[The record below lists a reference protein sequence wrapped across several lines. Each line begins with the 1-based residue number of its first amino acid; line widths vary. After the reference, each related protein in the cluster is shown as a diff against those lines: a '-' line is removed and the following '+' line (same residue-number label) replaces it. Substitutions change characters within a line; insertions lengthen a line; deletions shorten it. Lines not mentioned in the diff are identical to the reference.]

1 MTYGELFY
9 QGKDI
14 LSSVGIAEAKL
25 DARLLLE
32 YVCGTD
38 LGDLLVHGD
47 REVHPDQESAY
58 VALIARRAERIPLQY
73 LTGTQDFMG
82 LTFAVSE
89 SVLIP
94 RQDTEI
100 LVEEVLKYLHDGM
113 KVLDMCTGSGCI
125 LISLLHYTN
134 HCEGVGIDIS
144 QSALDLAKQNGER
157 LLDGKSDAGEGE
169 GFGSIRFLQ
178 GDLFEPVEGKFDVI
192 VSNPPY
198 IRSGETQALM
208 PEVRDHEPLQA
219 LDGGADGLLF
229 YRRIVA
235 ESGKYLYGGGM
246 LFFETG
252 CDQAEAVG
260 ELMRQAGFLDIR
272 VVKDYGGLDRVVSG
286 TLGFGEAGRNSK
298 EW

>member
-14 LSSVGIAEAKL
+14 LSSVGIEEAKL

-113 KVLDMCTGSGCI
+113 KVLDMCTGSSCI

>member
-14 LSSVGIAEAKL
+14 LSSVGIEEAKL

-286 TLGFGEAGRNSK
+286 TLGVGEAGRNSK